1 MEGRGGRVR
10 TRRPPSRRGATT
22 PRRSRAGTA
31 LGVGVLLTLSDPDEY
46 EARETLGIRESLR
59 IVRGVL
65 SRPSLRSFVVY
76 YYVLFSAVSYLVF
89 MFLQPVFE
97 SAVVGHALPF
107 RVETLLGGF
116 YAVINLVSAGVSY
129 RLEAIREI
137 VGLRRWYVALPF
149 VVGGGL
155 VAALFVPL
163 IAVPVLLL
171 ARVVVE
177 PTRSLAGQYVNDRI
191 ETLGRATVLSA
202 MAMASG
208 LTVVPFQLAGGVVSD
223 AASPSLALA
232 LAGVVLVVGSVLVLG
247 AESPFDG
254 SAENDFLRGG

>member
-1 MEGRGGRVR
+1 M
-10 TRRPPSRRGATT
+10 
-22 PRRSRAGTA
+22 
-31 LGVGVLLTLSDPDEY
+31 
-46 EARETLGIRESLR
+46 
-59 IVRGVL
+59 
-65 SRPSLRSFVVY
+65 
-76 YYVLFSAVSYLVF
+76 
-89 MFLQPVFE
+89 
-97 SAVVGHALPF
+97 
-107 RVETLLGGF
+107 
-116 YAVINLVSAGVSY
+116 SY

-137 VGLRRWYVALPF
+137 VGLRRWFVALPF

-254 SAENDFLRGG
+254 SAGNDFPRDG

>member
-1 MEGRGGRVR
+1 M
-10 TRRPPSRRGATT
+10 
-22 PRRSRAGTA
+22 
-31 LGVGVLLTLSDPDEY
+31 
-46 EARETLGIRESLR
+46 
-59 IVRGVL
+59 
-65 SRPSLRSFVVY
+65 
-76 YYVLFSAVSYLVF
+76 
-89 MFLQPVFE
+89 
-97 SAVVGHALPF
+97 
-107 RVETLLGGF
+107 
-116 YAVINLVSAGVSY
+116 SY

-137 VGLRRWYVALPF
+137 VGLRRWFVALPF

-163 IAVPVLLL
+163 VAVPVLLL

-232 LAGVVLVVGSVLVLG
+232 GVVLVVGSVLVLG

-254 SAENDFLRGG
+254 SAENDFPRGG